1 MVYYFKSSIIIKIV
15 VANFKIMVFGL
26 KKKNCKIKFK
36 LVLNIKIILFKYIFL
51 IYFLEKKNNEKISHV
66 ISYNM

>member
-1 MVYYFKSSIIIKIV
+1 
-15 VANFKIMVFGL
+15 MVFGL

-66 ISYNM
+66 ISYNMWRSLFKSTTHLHPFIKSSKI